1 MKKLIYF
8 IFIIILVLSCTTTR
22 TTTINKVTVPKYVR
36 FSKFNKDTAAY
47 IKQNFEN
54 RKQYY
59 IGKEFKVLLNDLE
72 LPFKSASLHN
82 MMYKYEGK
90 GRYSGGVFYFYDEDK
105 YFKVAD
111 NKDFIPG
118 ILVKFAPPY
127 LEKDT
132 ILFLSQKYSNSW
144 NKENRKI
151 MEKQI
156 VESVE
161 YFNRAQWTIKNP
173 KK

>member
-118 ILVKFAPPY
+118 ILVKFAPPLFRKRHNTFFESKI
-127 LEKDT
+127 LELMEQRKQKD
-132 ILFLSQKYSNSW
+132 YGEANC
-144 NKENRKI
+144 RKCRVF
-151 MEKQI
+151 Q
-156 VESVE
+156 
-161 YFNRAQWTIKNP
+161 
-173 KK
+173 